1 MYSKKAWNYD
11 NNFIRLL
18 FQYLSLIVYQK
29 LRISWLDVLQ
39 RLYTLNTVAYE
50 FYYGTR
56 NLLYN
61 FHAFQIQML
70 TIAITRSKKLL
81 PYCFEP

>member
-11 NNFIRLL
+11 NNFLRLL

-61 FHAFQIQML
+61 FHGFQIQML

-81 PYCFEP
+81 P